1 MNKLHQRPM
10 SHVAGWIKRT
20 GAALLV
26 ATSAVACA
34 TDVDRMAQASGKGSL
49 PQGHPP
55 VPVDRIT
62 LQAGE
67 LPHVTLSADILY
79 KILAADIAAQRG
91 ALLPAAN
98 TMLEVAQQT
107 ADPRLAKRAVE
118 LYAAAGDLNGALR
131 AAEVWVVN
139 APGDEDAL
147 STRLALSAASGKT
160 DGLADA
166 LAAQIQSTANKK
178 EALGRAM
185 NVLRRMQD
193 REQALTVLQAAI
205 DKSKVGGTLAAHMA
219 LSDMAHAAGDEKRA
233 IKEAQAAIR
242 LKPDSED
249 AAMRLL
255 DYGMN
260 ADAPVAIKQARQFAR
275 AYPRARQLR
284 LMLAGKLAETGDV
297 QAALDELSLMSSQF
311 PEDFDLLFIRA
322 QLAFQDRRLAEA
334 KKLLLQYVD
343 VQSQRQGAVAPGAS
357 DAGAALADAY
367 TLLSRVSEQ
376 QGNPDQA
383 IVWLSLIEEPSA
395 RQNARLRQAMIRADQ
410 GRVDE
415 ALAIIDAT
423 HPGDVDEQLVGVLTA
438 VQILRKAERFDEA
451 IARLRQVDG
460 EIDESVE
467 IKYELGMLLE
477 RQKQHAEMEKYLRQ
491 VIELDPGYAHAYN
504 ALGYSLADRN
514 ERLDEAYDLIFRAH
528 QILPEDPYILD
539 SLGWV
544 YFRQGKNDQA
554 EQYLSQAFEVRPE
567 AEIAAHLGEV
577 LWVKGDQDRAHK
589 VWKQGVKIDASS
601 PVLQETMK
609 RFGVAP

>member
-1 MNKLHQRPM
+1 MTKLHQRP
-10 SHVAGWIKRT
+10 VPLLAGWIKRT
-20 GAALLV
+20 GSALLV

-34 TDVDRMAQASGKGSL
+34 TDVDRFAQAGGEVSL
-49 PQGHPP
+49 PKGHPP
-55 VPVDRIT
+55 VPVDRVT
-62 LQAGE
+62 LQAGQP
-67 LPHVTLSADILY
+67 PHVKLSADILY

-91 ALLPAAN
+91 AFLPAAN
-98 TMLEVAQQT
+98 TTLEVAQQT

-131 AAEVWVVN
+131 AAEVWVAN

-147 STRLALSAASGKT
+147 STRLALSAASGNT

-166 LAAQIQSTANKK
+166 LAAQIKSSANKTD
-178 EALGRAM
+178 ALARAM

-193 REQALTVLQAAI
+193 RALALAVLQSAI
-205 DKSKVGGTLAAHMA
+205 DKSKSGGTLAAHMA
-219 LSDMAHAAGDEKRA
+219 LSDMAHAAGDDKRA
-233 IKEAQAAIR
+233 IEEAQSAIR
-242 LKPDSED
+242 IKPDSED

-260 ADAPVAIKQARQFAR
+260 TDATAAIKQARQFAR

-311 PEDFDLLFIRA
+311 PEDFDLFFIRA
-322 QLAFQDRRLAEA
+322 QLAFQDRRFDEA

-343 VQSQRQGAVAPGAS
+343 VQSQRQSAVAAGAS

-367 TLLSRVSEQ
+367 MLLSRVSEQ
-376 QGNPDQA
+376 QNDPDQA

-423 HPGDVDEQLVGVLTA
+423 HPGDVDEQLIGVLTA

-451 IARLRQVDG
+451 IERLLAVDR
-460 EIDESVE
+460 EIDDSVE
-467 IKYELGMLLE
+467 VKYELGMLLE
-477 RQKQHAEMEKYLRQ
+477 RQARHDEMEKYLRQ

-514 ERLDEAYDLIFRAH
+514 ERLDEAYDLIYRAH

-544 YFRQGKNDQA
+544 YFRQGKNDEA
-554 EQYLSQAFEVRPE
+554 EQYLAQAFEVRPE

-577 LWVKGDQDRAHK
+577 LWVKGEQVKAREI
-589 VWKQGVKIDASS
+589 WKQGLEIDAGS

-609 RFGVAP
+609 RFGVSP